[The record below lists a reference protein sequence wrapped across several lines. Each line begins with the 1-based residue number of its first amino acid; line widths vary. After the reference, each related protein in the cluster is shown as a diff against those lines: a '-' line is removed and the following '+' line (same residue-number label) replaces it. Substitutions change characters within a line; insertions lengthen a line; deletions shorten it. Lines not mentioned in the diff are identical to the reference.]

1 LTSKPLPAEW
11 WELLIQQVEGVADA
25 KDHADLPSIPPLQQT
40 DQPTRSP
47 GQTIR
52 EHTDASENDL
62 RPADKKAA

>member
-1 LTSKPLPAEW
+1 MGGAIRAIIDKPE
-11 WELLIQQVEGVADA
+11 ADA
-25 KDHADLPSIPPLQQT
+25 KDPVGLPSRLPLQRT

-62 RPADKKAA
+62 RPADSKAA